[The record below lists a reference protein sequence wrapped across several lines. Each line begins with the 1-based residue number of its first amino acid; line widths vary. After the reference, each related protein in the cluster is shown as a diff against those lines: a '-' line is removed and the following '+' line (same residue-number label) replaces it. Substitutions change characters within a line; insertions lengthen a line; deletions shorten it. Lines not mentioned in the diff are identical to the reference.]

1 MPKFRLQ
8 VVHGHRYQEVSLR
21 TLSNVKLWISQ
32 EGETVVDTKDLRPG
46 EEWVIRRYEDE
57 GKLIVKAWRAR
68 KSATPPEPAP
78 EPEPELEP
86 EPEPVPDPQ
95 E

>member
-8 VVHGHRYQEVSLR
+8 VVHGHRYQEVPLH
-21 TLSNVKLWISQ
+21 TLGGGKLYITKA
-32 EGETVVDTKDLRPG
+32 GETLVDTADLAAG

-57 GKLIVKAWRAR
+57 GKLIVKAPRR
-68 KSATPPEPAP
+68 VRRTATPAVE
-78 EPEPELEP
+78 
-86 EPEPVPDPQ
+86 PQ